1 MPNRTR
7 LSPDELY
14 HHGVKGMKW
23 GVRRYQKYDGSYT
36 RRGVERF
43 KKVESQYDS
52 AKKDFNSAKSRG
64 NKAEIKSTRKA
75 VRNAKGQMNKAYKR
89 LKNDKLADQGKAL
102 YAQGKTIMGNNM
114 KNRYAQVGIAVGG
127 SIASKAVGSILDNHQ
142 AVLLTKNTAPFR
154 CRRYH
159 ELLLRLAEQL
169 LMQCSRLKL
178 VPIIKSLEPII
189 VTKVTERILNTAR
202 R

>member
-1 MPNRTR
+1 MGDN
-7 LSPDELY
+7 ELMHY
-14 HHGVKGMKW
+14 GVQGMKW

-64 NKAEIKSTRKA
+64 NKAKIKNTRKA

-102 YAQGKTIMGNNM
+102 YAQGKTISGNQL
-114 KNRYAQVGIAVGG
+114 KNRYGQVGIVVGG
-127 SIASKAVGSILDNHQ
+127 SIANKAVSSILNNRQ
-142 AVLLTKNTAPFR
+142 AVLTTKKYGTIPMSKVSQAAIATGGTVANAMLEIKTR
-154 CRRYH
+154 SDNKK
-159 ELLLRLAEQL
+159 LRAYYGHTGYRVY
-169 LMQCSRLKL
+169 S
-178 VPIIKSLEPII
+178 
-189 VTKVTERILNTAR
+189 
-202 R
+202 